1 MPLAIS
7 IRDLREIIIKR
18 LKAKYSSPLSLN
30 IRLPCEE

>member
-7 IRDLREIIIKR
+7 IRDLRETIIKR
-18 LKAKYSSPLSLN
+18 LEVKYDLPLPLN